1 MQQNSLEDFSNILKN
16 FRKAEDLTLDTLS
29 KYLGVS
35 DVYVS
40 KLENGKRFPSKN
52 ILFGMYCLWIN
63 LKCMMILKNY

>member
-40 KLENGKRFPSKN
+40 KLENGKRFPSK
-52 ILFGMYCLWIN
+52 IFYFGMYCLWIN

>member
-1 MQQNSLEDFSNILKN
+1 MQQNSLEDFQTFLKILET
-16 FRKAEDLTLDTLS
+16 EDLTLDTLS

-40 KLENGKRFPSKN
+40 KLENGSTFHLKIFY
-52 ILFGMYCLWIN
+52 FGMYCLWIN

>member
-40 KLENGKRFPSKN
+40 KLENGKRFPSK
-52 ILFGMYCLWIN
+52 
-63 LKCMMILKNY
+63 

>member
-52 ILFGMYCLWIN
+52 ILFLVCIVYGSISN
-63 LKCMMILKNY
+63 A

>member
-40 KLENGKRFPSKN
+40 KLENGKRFPSKKYF
-52 ILFGMYCLWIN
+52 ILVCIVYGSISN
-63 LKCMMILKNY
+63 A

>member
-40 KLENGKRFPSKN
+40 KLENGKRFHLK
-52 ILFGMYCLWIN
+52 IFYFGMYCLWIN